1 MQASPSTQRKQ
12 FKRAKAKKPVYARV
26 VEQIRQSIKN
36 GDLAPGD
43 QLLPERELA
52 DYLGV
57 SRTSVRQAL
66 GVLEGMGIIEITPRD
81 GAYVQQRS
89 LDGAVEPLTQLLYQ
103 EREQVAHLF
112 EVRRIIETQAACLA
126 AKRRTEADLERLR
139 ELNREYEANLSNDDI
154 AFDANMR
161 FHLAIV
167 ETAKNP
173 ILADILGP
181 ILTATVEVYAKARQ
195 SSLSQT
201 TNLNRF
207 VAEHEQIIEAI
218 AQQDTELATQ
228 LSTNHIDQAQK
239 RVGEIIANELKKG
252 I

>member
-1 MQASPSTQRKQ
+1 M
-12 FKRAKAKKPVYARV
+12 
-26 VEQIRQSIKN
+26 
-36 GDLAPGD
+36 
-43 QLLPERELA
+43 
-52 DYLGV
+52 
-57 SRTSVRQAL
+57 
-66 GVLEGMGIIEITPRD
+66 
-81 GAYVQQRS
+81 
-89 LDGAVEPLTQLLYQ
+89 
-103 EREQVAHLF
+103 AHLF

-126 AKRRTEADLERLR
+126 AERRTEADLKRLR

-173 ILADILGP
+173 ILTDILGP
-181 ILTATVEVYAKARQ
+181 LLTATVEVYAKARQ
-195 SSLSQT
+195 SSLSKT

-207 VAEHEQIIEAI
+207 VAEHEQIIKAI
-218 AQQDTELATQ
+218 AQQDTELATK